1 MSLKR
6 LEARW
11 KPALT
16 SILEELDDSQYL
28 KLMNWLEK
36 IPQGVKNS
44 KVRGDMPQIIIQYY
58 GVEESISL
66 LDKALNFWI
75 PRKDAAVQTLLMPI
89 VEKMKSERQKKA
101 KGKKTKTAG
110 EVLQKAAEDYP
121 QRSSQT
127 STIYFNPTEAVSTS
141 GIKRKADGAAAV
153 KPKSPKV
160 ERKNKPTETIKPV
173 KADPDAPTPPQ
184 QVKLPPNK
192 DPSKPSGAAKPA
204 KASSAPVKS
213 GRIQIIAVKSTN
225 KTNTHLVVRL
235 KKELLEVF
243 ITTRLLLET
252 FGFKPYDDVK
262 EQIQGLLPLSADA
275 IILGNKISELKKA

>member
-1 MSLKR
+1 MSLKL

-16 SILEELDDSQYL
+16 SILEELDDTQYL

-36 IPQGVKNS
+36 IPQGVKSS

-66 LDKALNFWI
+66 LDKAMNSWI
-75 PRKDAAVQTLLMPI
+75 PRKDAAVQTLLRPV
-89 VEKMKSERQKKA
+89 VEKMKSEQQKKA
-101 KGKKTKTAG
+101 KGKTTNAAG
-110 EVLQKAAEDYP
+110 EVLQKATEDYP
-121 QRSSQT
+121 QRSGQN
-127 STIYFNPTEAVSTS
+127 ST
-141 GIKRKADGAAAV
+141 ADGAAAV

-160 ERKNKPTETIKPV
+160 ERKDKPTETIKPV

-192 DPSKPSGAAKPA
+192 DPSTPSGAAKPA
-204 KASSAPVKS
+204 KDLVKS

-225 KTNTHLVVRL
+225 KTNAHLVVKL

-243 ITTRLLLET
+243 VTTRLLLET
-252 FGFKPYDDVK
+252 FNIKPSDDVK

-275 IILGNKISELKKA
+275 KILGNKISELKKA

>member
-1 MSLKR
+1 MSLKL

-16 SILEELDDSQYL
+16 SILEELDDTQYL

-36 IPQGVKNS
+36 IPQGVKSS

-66 LDKALNFWI
+66 LDKAMNSWI
-75 PRKDAAVQTLLMPI
+75 PRKDAAVQTLLRPV
-89 VEKMKSERQKKA
+89 VEKMKSEQQKKA
-101 KGKKTKTAG
+101 KGKTTNAAG
-110 EVLQKAAEDYP
+110 EVLQKATEDYP
-121 QRSSQT
+121 QRSGQN
-127 STIYFNPTEAVSTS
+127 ST
-141 GIKRKADGAAAV
+141 ADGAAAV

-160 ERKNKPTETIKPV
+160 ERKDKPTETIKPV
-173 KADPDAPTPPQ
+173 KD
-184 QVKLPPNK
+184 L
-192 DPSKPSGAAKPA
+192 
-204 KASSAPVKS
+204 VKS

-225 KTNTHLVVRL
+225 KTNAHLVVKL

-243 ITTRLLLET
+243 VTTRLLLET
-252 FGFKPYDDVK
+252 FNIKPSDDVK

-275 IILGNKISELKKA
+275 KILGNKISELKKA